1 MDLIAGYSL
10 PNGLLNMNYKTRNR
24 AGQPVQPSTDTIT
37 NAITQGLLPMLASA
51 GIGTGA
57 GIAGQFGDAENL
69 GRLAIN
75 KLGGNVNANTT
86 LPTQEGILSY
96 LNSITPLKPYT
107 DNTYTKIGANLLAP
121 ILDPTALITT
131 ARASKPVA
139 KAVGE
144 HAWNKTEDMMRQQGL
159 MPNIV
164 AYHGTPHEIQ
174 GGFDI
179 SKVGTGEGAQ
189 AYGHGMYFAENP
201 KVAKGYQQTLANR
214 WDKVFVKGEPLNDQM
229 SDVAIAIRDYKSKG
243 GHFATWKNEVAN
255 RMEGAAKN
263 GPGAGKPERA
273 QELMDASATIRGLTK
288 ADIENTGN
296 LYKVDIPDKDIPN
309 MLDWDKPLSEQ
320 SKKVQDALKGI
331 ESRFPEIP
339 DFNLRNWMDTDPLA
353 STWHNVL
360 ARDLGL
366 KQKEI
371 ADILKENGIKGIKYA
386 DEGSRNWRILPPD
399 ESVSGK
405 WTVGKWPGGGK
416 ETKYFDNEKDAKE
429 YLKQNYTSNFVVFDP
444 KEVKILEK
452 NNKSIEPT
460 ITVNDRNIPVT
471 LHPVEER
478 QGHKIEFVNTNK
490 FENAFKKDET
500 GYIGPLG
507 TENAI
512 KNRYKG
518 VEEFLKTA
526 PSMIASE
533 AYVKPNGSVVF
544 GDGRHRF
551 AYLRDQGLDKIPISM
566 DKESIKNAKK
576 YGYID

>member
-10 PNGLLNMNYKTRNR
+10 PNGLLNMNYNTRNR

-75 KLGGNVNANTT
+75 KLGGNVNPNTT

-164 AYHGTPHEIQ
+164 AYHGTPHEIK

-201 KVAKGYQQTLANR
+201 KVATEYQKRLSGKTTYGERPSDSAYVHAVESFRDANY
-214 WDKVFVKGEPLNDQM
+214 PLEQIPAEM
-229 SDVAIAIRDYKSKG
+229 KKAYKSITDKDIQL
-243 GHFATWKNEVAN
+243 AI
-255 RMEGAAKN
+255 
-263 GPGAGKPERA
+263 
-273 QELMDASATIRGLTK
+273 QASEK
-288 ADIENTGN
+288 GN
-296 LYKVDIPDKDIPN
+296 LYKVDIPDEYVPK
-309 MLDWDKPLSEQ
+309 MLDWDKPLLQQ
-320 SKKVQDALKGI
+320 SKEVQEALAKLGIKTDKDKLKQFDDSLLDALLNDGNK
-331 ESRFPEIP
+331 
-339 DFNLRNWMDTDPLA
+339 PLP
-353 STWHNVL
+353 
-360 ARDLGL
+360 
-366 KQKEI
+366 KQPINPSGE
-371 ADILKENGIKGIKYA
+371 DIYKTFVQGNPQLTSQKLNEVGIKGIRYT
-386 DEGSRNWRILPPD
+386 DEGSRNWRILSPD

-452 NNKSIEPT
+452 NS
-460 ITVNDRNIPVT
+460 
-471 LHPVEER
+471 
-478 QGHKIEFVNTNK
+478 
-490 FENAFKKDET
+490 KK
-500 GYIGPLG
+500 LG
-507 TENAI
+507 E
-512 KNRYKG
+512 
-518 VEEFLKTA
+518 
-526 PSMIASE
+526 
-533 AYVKPNGSVVF
+533 
-544 GDGRHRF
+544 
-551 AYLRDQGLDKIPISM
+551 
-566 DKESIKNAKK
+566 
-576 YGYID
+576 